1 MVNEK
6 MNFRFTLEPFTVA
19 GVVGGEVH
27 LRMAQ
32 PGAETIHGR
41 EGFNQLIDKLE
52 RLSGWCA
59 LINGYKGDWSFWSE
73 PLDKAEATSDGIP
86 VQDLA

>member
-1 MVNEK
+1 MANEK

-52 RLSGWCA
+52 QLGKWCA
-59 LINGYKGDWSFWSE
+59 LVNGYQGDWGFW
-73 PLDKAEATSDGIP
+73 LDTDKTEATSDGIP